1 MKIEDIDIDFKDKI
15 STVDQKG
22 KRKWIYAVQPGGKF
36 YNLRTALSLVLLILF
51 FTLPFVRINGLP
63 FLQFNIP
70 EATFIIFGKVFL
82 PQDFVML
89 GLIMVTTLL
98 FIVVFTL
105 LFGRVFCD

>member
-36 YNLRTALSLVLLILF
+36 YNLRTALSLVFLILF